1 MTSARSRFL
10 AKALL
15 AAYLLSA
22 ALLPL
27 THHDVICHAKSST
40 HCTTCLTTASG
51 EAAPHAAGADSARL
65 IDAGRV
71 SAGETVY
78 VHAAPEHCS
87 AGRSPPDLR

>member
-1 MTSARSRFL
+1 MTSERSGFL
-10 AKALL
+10 AKTLL

-40 HCTTCLTTASG
+40 HCTTCLATASG
-51 EAAPHAAGADSARL
+51 EAAANSAAADGGRL
-65 IDAGRV
+65 TDAGRV
-71 SAGETVY
+71 NARAAVY
-78 VHAAPEHCS
+78 VHADPASAS